1 MRNTIPLDSES
12 AVQMVEMAFSSFPE
26 RTRKEDL
33 PL

>member
-12 AVQMVEMAFSSFPE
+12 AVQMVEIDFSSFLE
-26 RTRKEDL
+26 RTRKEGL